1 MHMNEYGL
9 FIHGRFSAARTTKS
23 FESIDPS
30 TGETIA
36 IVSSA
41 GPEDIDA
48 AVQAA
53 RSAFPAWRNFAPPE
67 RALVL
72 LKTADRIEEHAE
84 ELASLESRDTG
95 RALIETRA
103 DVAAFVDLF
112 RYFAGVIR
120 SEEDSVVTHS
130 SEAFSVIVREP
141 YGVAGLIVP
150 WNFPFLIAGWKL
162 APALAAGNC
171 VVLKPASNTP
181 MSALKFAELTADLYP
196 AGVVNVTPGPGS
208 VCGQALVEHPGV
220 DKIAFTGS
228 TEVGRR
234 IAQAAGD
241 RVIPITLE
249 LGGKS
254 ANIVFPD
261 APMEK
266 AVEAAAMGILY
277 SQGQVCC
284 AGSRLLLHDSIH
296 DQFLE
301 QLIEEF
307 GRVKIGNAVDENTR
321 MGPMVDRTQLET
333 VLEYVEVGKRE
344 GAVLAYGG
352 GAIGGPD
359 YQNGCYMQPT
369 IFTAVKPSMRIARE
383 EIFGP
388 VLAVSRFSDEVEAL
402 RIANDS
408 DYGLAGA
415 VWTRD
420 LGRAVRVAK
429 AIEAG
434 TVWINEY
441 NLVPSG
447 SPFGGY
453 KQSGYGREV
462 HKMAL
467 ENYSRTKSIYV
478 NIDESPFGWYS

>member
-1 MHMNEYGL
+1 MSEYGL
-9 FIHGRFSAARTTKS
+9 FIGGRFTPAHSSKTFVS
-23 FESIDPS
+23 VDPS
-30 TGETIA
+30 TDVQIA
-36 IVSSA
+36 TLSSA
-41 GPEDIDA
+41 GAEDIDA
-48 AVQAA
+48 AVHAA
-53 RSAFPAWRNFAPPE
+53 RDAYPGWKTISPSE
-67 RALVL
+67 RSLVL
-72 LKTADRIEEHAE
+72 LHTAERIENNAE
-84 ELASLESRDTG
+84 ELALLESRDTG
-95 RALIETRA
+95 RALIETRE
-103 DVAAFVDLF
+103 DVTAFVDLF

-120 SEEDSVVTHS
+120 SDEDSVVTHNS
-130 SEAFSVIVREP
+130 GAFSVIVREP

-150 WNFPFLIAGWKL
+150 WNFPFLISGWKL

-181 MSALKFAELTADLYP
+181 MTALKFAELTSDLYP
-196 AGVVNVTPGPGS
+196 PGVVNVTPGPGS

-261 APMEK
+261 APMAK

-284 AGSRLLLHDSIH
+284 AGSRLLLHESIH
-296 DQFLE
+296 DSFLE

-307 GRVKIGNAVDENTR
+307 ERVKIGNAVEETTR
-321 MGPMVDRTQLET
+321 MGPMVDRSQLES
-333 VLEYVEVGKRE
+333 VLEYVRIGSQE
-344 GAVLAYGG
+344 GAMLAYGG
-352 GAIGGPD
+352 SALSG
-359 YQNGCYMQPT
+359 NYMQPT
-369 IFTAVKPSMRIARE
+369 IFTQVIPSMRIARE

-388 VLAVSRFSDEVEAL
+388 VLAVSKFSDEAEAL
-402 RIANDS
+402 QIANDS
-408 DYGLAGA
+408 EYGLAGA

-420 LGRAVRVAK
+420 IGRAVRISK
-429 AIEAG
+429 GLEAG
-434 TVWINEY
+434 TVWVNEY

-453 KQSGYGREV
+453 KKSGYGREV

-478 NIDESPFGWYS
+478 NIDETPFGWYR

>member
-1 MHMNEYGL
+1 MNEYGL
-9 FIHGRFSAARTTKS
+9 FINGRYTAARTSKS
-23 FESIDPS
+23 FHSIDPS

-36 IVSSA
+36 AVASA
-41 GPEDIDA
+41 GAEDIDA

-53 RSAFPAWRNFAPPE
+53 RAAFPAWKAYAPAE
-67 RALVL
+67 RSMVL
-72 LKTADRIEEHAE
+72 LKTADRIEAHAE
-84 ELASLESRDTG
+84 ELATLESRDTG
-95 RALIETRA
+95 RALIETRE
-103 DVAAFVDLF
+103 DVAAFADLF

-130 SEAFSVIVREP
+130 SDAFSVIVREP

-181 MSALKFAELTADLYP
+181 MTALKCAELTADLYP

-208 VCGQALVEHPGV
+208 VCGQAIVEHPGV

-228 TEVGRR
+228 TDVGRQ

-254 ANIVFPD
+254 ANIIFPD

-266 AVEAAAMGILY
+266 AVEAATMGILY

-296 DQFLE
+296 DRFVE

-307 GRVKIGNAVDENTR
+307 GRVKIGNAVDADTR
-321 MGPMVDRTQLET
+321 MGPMVDQSQLET
-333 VLEYVEVGKRE
+333 VLEYVEVGQKE

-352 GAIGGPD
+352 SALSGPA
-359 YQNGCYMQPT
+359 YQSGCYMQPT
-369 IFTAVKPSMRIARE
+369 IFTDVKPSMRIARE

-388 VLAVSRFSDEVEAL
+388 VLAVSRFSDEAEAL

-429 AIEAG
+429 SIEAG

-467 ENYSRTKSIYV
+467 ENYSRTKAIYV
-478 NIDESPFGWYS
+478 NIDETPFGWYS

>member
-1 MHMNEYGL
+1 M
-9 FIHGRFSAARTTKS
+9 
-23 FESIDPS
+23 DPS
-30 TGETIA
+30 TDAQIA
-36 IVSSA
+36 AVSSA
-41 GPEDIDA
+41 GAEDIDA

-53 RSAFPAWRNFAPPE
+53 RAAYPGWKNISPAE
-67 RALVL
+67 RSLVL
-72 LKTADRIEEHAE
+72 LHTADRIEAHAE
-84 ELASLESRDTG
+84 ELALLESRDTG
-95 RALIETRA
+95 RALIETRE

-120 SEEDSVVTHS
+120 SEEDSVVTHNS
-130 SEAFSVIVREP
+130 GAFSVIVREP

-150 WNFPFLIAGWKL
+150 WNFPFLISGWKL

-181 MSALKFAELTADLYP
+181 MTALKFAELTADLYP
-196 AGVVNVTPGPGS
+196 PGVVNVTPGPGS

-284 AGSRLLLHDSIH
+284 AGSRLLLHESIH
-296 DQFLE
+296 DSFLE

-307 GRVKIGNAVDENTR
+307 ERVKIGNAVEETTR
-321 MGPMVDRTQLET
+321 MGPMIDRSQLKS
-333 VLEYVEVGKRE
+333 VLEYVRIGSQE

-352 GAIGGPD
+352 CALSG
-359 YQNGCYMQPT
+359 NYMQPT
-369 IFTAVKPSMRIARE
+369 IFTKVLPSMRIARE

-388 VLAVSRFSDEVEAL
+388 VLAVSKFGDEAEAL
-402 RIANDS
+402 QIANDS
-408 DYGLAGA
+408 EYGLAGA

-420 LGRAVRVAK
+420 IGRAVRISK
-429 AIEAG
+429 GLEAG
-434 TVWINEY
+434 TVWVNEY
-441 NLVPSG
+441 NLVPTG

-478 NIDESPFGWYS
+478 NIDESPFGWYK

>member
-1 MHMNEYGL
+1 MSEYGL
-9 FIHGRFSAARTTKS
+9 FLHGRFSAARTTKS
-23 FESIDPS
+23 FKSIDPS

-36 IVSSA
+36 TVSSA

-53 RSAFPAWRNFAPPE
+53 RSAFPAWRDLAPPE

-72 LKTADRIEEHAE
+72 LKTADRIEGHAE
-84 ELASLESRDTG
+84 ELATLESRDTG
-95 RALIETRA
+95 RALIETRE

-141 YGVAGLIVP
+141 CGVAGLIVP

-296 DQFLE
+296 DRFLE

-321 MGPMVDRTQLET
+321 MGPMVDRLQLET

-352 GAIGGPD
+352 GALDGPE

-369 IFTAVKPSMRIARE
+369 IFTAVKPTMRIARE

-388 VLAVSRFSDEVEAL
+388 VLAVSRFRDEAEAL

-429 AIEAG
+429 SIEAG

-453 KQSGYGREV
+453 KHSGYGREV

-478 NIDESPFGWYS
+478 NIDETPFGWYS

>member
-1 MHMNEYGL
+1 MSEYGL
-9 FIHGRFSAARTTKS
+9 FIGGRFTAAHSSKTFAS
-23 FESIDPS
+23 VDPS
-30 TGETIA
+30 TDAQIA
-36 IVSSA
+36 AVSSA
-41 GPEDIDA
+41 GAEDIDA

-53 RSAFPAWRNFAPPE
+53 RAAYPGWKNISPAE
-67 RALVL
+67 RSLVL
-72 LKTADRIEEHAE
+72 LHTADRIESHSEQ
-84 ELASLESRDTG
+84 LSLLESRDTG
-95 RALIETRA
+95 RALVETRE

-120 SEEDSVVTHS
+120 SEEDSVVTHNS
-130 SEAFSVIVREP
+130 GAFSVIVREP

-150 WNFPFLIAGWKL
+150 WNFPFLISGWKL

-181 MSALKFAELTADLYP
+181 LTALKFAELTADLYP
-196 AGVVNVTPGPGS
+196 PGVVNVTPGPGS

-241 RVIPITLE
+241 RVIPVTLE

-284 AGSRLLLHDSIH
+284 AGSRLLLHESIH
-296 DQFLE
+296 DSFLE

-307 GRVKIGNAVDENTR
+307 ERVKIGNAVEETTR
-321 MGPMVDRTQLET
+321 MGPMVDRSQLES
-333 VLEYVEVGKRE
+333 VLEYVRIGNQE

-352 GAIGGPD
+352 SAL
-359 YQNGCYMQPT
+359 NGNYMQPT
-369 IFTAVKPSMRIARE
+369 IFTHVLPSMRIARE

-388 VLAVSRFSDEVEAL
+388 VLAVSKFRDEAEAL
-402 RIANDS
+402 QIANDS
-408 DYGLAGA
+408 EYGLAGA

-420 LGRAVRVAK
+420 IGRAVRISK
-429 AIEAG
+429 GLEAG
-434 TVWINEY
+434 TVWVNEY

-453 KQSGYGREV
+453 KKSGYGREV

-478 NIDESPFGWYS
+478 NIDETPFGWYR

>member
-1 MHMNEYGL
+1 MSEYGL
-9 FIHGRFSAARTTKS
+9 FINGRQSAARTHKS
-23 FESIDPS
+23 FHSIDPS
-30 TGETIA
+30 SGETIA
-36 IVSSA
+36 AVASA
-41 GPEDIDA
+41 GAEDIDA

-53 RSAFPAWRNFAPPE
+53 RAAFPAWRDYAPAD

-72 LKTADRIEEHAE
+72 LKTADRIEAHADDI
-84 ELASLESRDTG
+84 ARLESRDTG
-95 RALIETRA
+95 RALIETRE
-103 DVAAFVDLF
+103 DVAAFADLF

-120 SEEDSVVTHS
+120 SEEDSVMTHS
-130 SEAFSVIVREP
+130 SDAFSVIVREP

-196 AGVVNVTPGPGS
+196 AGVINVTPGPGS
-208 VCGQALVEHPGV
+208 VCGQALVDHPDV

-228 TEVGRR
+228 TEVGRG
-234 IAQAAGD
+234 IARAAGD

-301 QLIEEF
+301 QLIAEF
-307 GRVKIGNAVDENTR
+307 GRVKIGNAVDETTR
-321 MGPMVDRTQLET
+321 MGPMVDRSQLET
-333 VLEYVEVGKRE
+333 VLEYVEIGKRE

-352 GAIGGPD
+352 SALSGPE
-359 YQNGCYMQPT
+359 YQSGCYMQPT
-369 IFTAVKPSMRIARE
+369 IFTGVQASMRIARE

-388 VLAVSRFSDEVEAL
+388 VLAVSCFSDEAEAL

-420 LGRAVRVAK
+420 LGRAVRVSK

>member
-1 MHMNEYGL
+1 MYGL
-9 FIHGRFSAARTTKS
+9 FINGRFAAARSSATFK
-23 FESIDPS
+23 SIDPS
-30 TGETIA
+30 TGDTIA
-36 IVSSA
+36 AVASA
-41 GPEDIDA
+41 GTEDIEA
-48 AVQAA
+48 AVKAA
-53 RSAFPAWRNFAPPE
+53 RAAFPGWGDFAPAE
-67 RALVL
+67 RSL
-72 LKTADRIEEHAE
+72 LLLRVADRIEKHTE
-84 ELASLESRDTG
+84 ELSTLESRDTG

-120 SEEDSVVTHS
+120 SEEDSMVTHS
-130 SEAFSVIVREP
+130 TSAFSVIVREP

-181 MSALKFAELTADLYP
+181 MTALKFAELTVDLFP
-196 AGVVNVTPGPGS
+196 PGVVNVTPGPGS
-208 VCGQALVEHPGV
+208 VCGQALVEHSGV

-228 TEVGRR
+228 TEVGRG

-284 AGSRLLLHDSIH
+284 AGSRLLLHDSVH
-296 DQFLE
+296 DEFL
-301 QLIEEF
+301 QALIAEF
-307 GRVKIGNAVDENTR
+307 DRVKIGSATDEATR
-321 MGPMVDRTQLET
+321 MGPLVDQAQLET
-333 VLEYVEVGKRE
+333 VLEYVAVGQQE

-352 GAIGGPD
+352 SRLTAANYRGG
-359 YQNGCYMQPT
+359 CFMQPT
-369 IFTAVKPSMRIARE
+369 IFTEVEPSMRIARE

-388 VLAVSRFSDEVEAL
+388 VLAVSRFADEVEAL
-402 RIANDS
+402 KIANDS

-420 LGRAVRVAK
+420 LNRAVRVAR

-453 KQSGYGREV
+453 KKSGYGREV

-478 NIDESPFGWYS
+478 NIDESPFGWYN

>member
-1 MHMNEYGL
+1 MNEYGL
-9 FIHGRFSAARTTKS
+9 FIGGRFTAARSSKTFIS
-23 FESIDPS
+23 VDPS
-30 TGETIA
+30 TDARIA
-36 IVSSA
+36 AVSSA
-41 GPEDIDA
+41 GAEDIDA

-53 RSAFPAWRNFAPPE
+53 RTAYPGWKNISPAE
-67 RALVL
+67 RSLVL
-72 LKTADRIEEHAE
+72 LHTADRIESHAE
-84 ELASLESRDTG
+84 ELALLESRDTG
-95 RALIETRA
+95 RALVETRE

-120 SEEDSVVTHS
+120 SEEDSVVTHNS
-130 SEAFSVIVREP
+130 GAFSVVVREP

-150 WNFPFLIAGWKL
+150 WNFPFLISGWKL

-181 MSALKFAELTADLYP
+181 MTALKFAELTADLYP
-196 AGVVNVTPGPGS
+196 PGVVNVTPGPGS

-284 AGSRLLLHDSIH
+284 AGSRLLLHESIH
-296 DQFLE
+296 DRFLE

-307 GRVKIGNAVDENTR
+307 ERVKIGNAVEETTR
-321 MGPMVDRTQLET
+321 MGPMIDRSQLES
-333 VLEYVEVGKRE
+333 VLEYVRIGSQE

-352 GAIGGPD
+352 SALSG
-359 YQNGCYMQPT
+359 NYMQPT
-369 IFTAVKPSMRIARE
+369 IFTGVHSSMRIARE

-388 VLAVSRFSDEVEAL
+388 VLAVSKFGDEAEAL
-402 RIANDS
+402 QIANDS
-408 DYGLAGA
+408 EYGLAGA

-420 LGRAVRVAK
+420 IGRAVRISK
-429 AIEAG
+429 GLEAG
-434 TVWINEY
+434 TVWVNEY

-447 SPFGGY
+447 SPFGGC

-478 NIDESPFGWYS
+478 NIDETPFGWYR

>member
-1 MHMNEYGL
+1 MSEYGL
-9 FIHGRFSAARTTKS
+9 FIGGRFTAAHSSKTFVS
-23 FESIDPS
+23 VDPS
-30 TGETIA
+30 TDAEIA
-36 IVSSA
+36 TLSSA
-41 GPEDIDA
+41 GAEDIDA
-48 AVQAA
+48 AVKAA
-53 RSAFPAWRNFAPPE
+53 RSAYPEWKNISPAE
-67 RALVL
+67 RSLVL
-72 LKTADRIEEHAE
+72 LHTADRIENHAE
-84 ELASLESRDTG
+84 ELALLESRDTG
-95 RALIETRA
+95 RALIETRE
-103 DVAAFVDLF
+103 DVSAFVDLF

-120 SEEDSVVTHS
+120 SDEDSLVTHNS
-130 SEAFSVIVREP
+130 GAFSVIVREP

-150 WNFPFLIAGWKL
+150 WNFPFLISGWKL

-181 MSALKFAELTADLYP
+181 MTALKFAELTADLYP
-196 AGVVNVTPGPGS
+196 PGVVNVTPGPGS

-284 AGSRLLLHDSIH
+284 AGSRLLLHESIH
-296 DQFLE
+296 DRFLE

-307 GRVKIGNAVDENTR
+307 DRVKIGNAVEEATR
-321 MGPMVDRTQLET
+321 MGPMVDRSQLES
-333 VLEYVEVGKRE
+333 VLEYVRIGTQE

-352 GAIGGPD
+352 SALSG
-359 YQNGCYMQPT
+359 NYMQPT
-369 IFTAVKPSMRIARE
+369 IFTQVLPSMRIARE

-388 VLAVSRFSDEVEAL
+388 VLAVSKFRNEADAL
-402 RIANDS
+402 QIANDS
-408 DYGLAGA
+408 EYGLAGA

-420 LGRAVRVAK
+420 IGRAVRISK
-429 AIEAG
+429 GLEAG
-434 TVWINEY
+434 TVWVNEY

-453 KQSGYGREV
+453 KKSGYGREV

-478 NIDESPFGWYS
+478 NIDETPFEWYR